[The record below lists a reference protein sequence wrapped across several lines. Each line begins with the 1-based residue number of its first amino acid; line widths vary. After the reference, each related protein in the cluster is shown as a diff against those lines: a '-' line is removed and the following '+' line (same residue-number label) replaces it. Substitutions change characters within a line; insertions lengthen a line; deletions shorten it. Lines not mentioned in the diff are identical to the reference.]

1 MLKHAWRRNA
11 SFDSS
16 SYVKLVC
23 GGIVSCILSSL
34 CLDRVESTA
43 GEGLDATITPS
54 RTYMPVPRAITLLH
68 PHINGQRSS
77 GGPWT
82 SPRPLVSCYFVVC
95 GRRGINVA
103 TSCQAEP
110 LGQVSGRHSE
120 PLTDFDRVFAMLALK
135 STKPNRDSSPAQ
147 FGPLIRP

>member
-1 MLKHAWRRNA
+1 MQQCRRHGPT
-11 SFDSS
+11 
-16 SYVKLVC
+16 C
-23 GGIVSCILSSL
+23 PHRGQSL
-34 CLDRVESTA
+34 CC
-43 GEGLDATITPS
+43 TPIL
-54 RTYMPVPRAITLLH
+54 MA
-68 PHINGQRSS
+68 S
-77 GGPWT
+77 GPQGVHG
-82 SPRPLVSCYFVVC
+82 RPLGPLVPCYFVGC